1 MILQILYI
9 CDDITISKKF
19 KFMQRRLRRLEDEI
33 WIEIIF
39 TDYKYEVSN
48 YGRVKSYC
56 QDSENGKILNASQ
69 IGGFKV
75 VSLKFNGKS
84 KHFLVHKLVAEAFVA
99 KDSENQTVVIHLDWN
114 KSNNSYLNL
123 KWSSKSESYKRMHKR
138 LQEER
143 KKKGKVVTY
152 SKLKPDEVA
161 LIKSMIE
168 RGVKQKL
175 IAKMF
180 CVSEMQITRIKRGE
194 NWNEIAPSDK
204 ESSHIVEEKII
215 G

>member
-1 MILQILYI
+1 LPAQHNNERIIMQQRLRKL
-9 CDDITISKKF
+9 DDEEWKTIS
-19 KFMQRRLRRLEDEI
+19 
-33 WIEIIF
+33 F
-39 TDYKYEVSN
+39 TDYKYEVSS

-56 QDSENGKILNASQ
+56 QNSEQGKLLNPSQ

-75 VSLKFNGKS
+75 VSLKYNGSS
-84 KHFLVHKLVAEAFVA
+84 KHFLVHKLVAELFIP
-99 KDSENQTVVIHLDWN
+99 KENDNQTVVIHLDWSKAN
-114 KSNNSYLNL
+114 NHFSNLQWVT
-123 KWSSKSESYKRMHKR
+123 KAESYIRMHKR

-152 SKLKPDEVA
+152 SKLKTEEVS
-161 LIKSMIE
+161 LIKSMLG

-194 NWNEIAPSDK
+194 NWKEIANTETEK
-204 ESSHIVEEKII
+204 EEIKNTDSKILA
-215 G
+215 

>member
-1 MILQILYI
+1 M
-9 CDDITISKKF
+9 TT
-19 KFMQRRLRRLEDEI
+19 QRRLRKLEDEL
-33 WIEIIF
+33 WKEIPF
-39 TDYKYEVSN
+39 VDFKYEISS
-48 YGRVKSYC
+48 YGRVRSFC
-56 QDSENGKILNASQ
+56 QNAEEGKILNPSQ
-69 IGGFKV
+69 IGGFRV
-75 VSLKFNGKS
+75 VSLKSQNKA
-84 KHFLVHKLVAEAFVA
+84 KHYLVHKLVAELFVE
-99 KDSENQTVVIHLDWN
+99 KESPDQTVVIHLDWN
-114 KSNNSYLNL
+114 KANNHFSNLL
-123 KWSSKSESYKRMHKR
+123 WSTKAASYKRMHAR

-152 SKLKPDEVA
+152 SKLKPEEVS

-194 NWNEIAPSDK
+194 NWKEIDASETK
-204 ESSHIVEEKII
+204 NQMAVSAK

>member
-1 MILQILYI
+1 M
-9 CDDITISKKF
+9 TA
-19 KFMQRRLRRLEDEI
+19 QRRLRKLEDEV
-33 WIEIIF
+33 WKDLTF
-39 TDYKYEVSN
+39 TDFKYEVSN
-48 YGRVKSYC
+48 YGRVRSYC
-56 QDSENGKILNASQ
+56 QNSENGKILNPSH

-75 VSLKFNGKS
+75 VSLKFGGKS
-84 KHFLVHKLVAEAFVA
+84 KHFLVHKLVAELFVP
-99 KDSENQTVVIHLDWN
+99 KTSKEQSVVIHLDWVKAN
-114 KSNNSYLNL
+114 NHHSNLQ
-123 KWSSKSESYKRMHKR
+123 WSTKAESYKRMHAR

-161 LIKSMIE
+161 LVKSMLD

-194 NWNEIAPSDK
+194 NWKEIIAFDK
-204 ESSHIVEEKII
+204 QVMEEKVLS
-215 G
+215 

>member
-1 MILQILYI
+1 
-9 CDDITISKKF
+9 
-19 KFMQRRLRRLEDEI
+19 MQRRLRKLEDEV
-33 WIEIIF
+33 WKEISF
-39 TDYKYEVSN
+39 ADFKYEISS

-56 QDSENGKILNASQ
+56 QDAENGKVLNPSQ

-75 VSLKFNGKS
+75 VSLKIGGKS
-84 KHFLVHKLVAEAFVA
+84 KHYLVHKLVAGAFLFKET
-99 KDSENQTVVIHLDWN
+99 KDQIVVIHHDWN
-114 KSNNSYLNL
+114 KANNYYENL
-123 KWSSKSESYKRMHKR
+123 QWLTKPESYKRMHKR

-152 SKLKPDEVA
+152 SKLKLEEVA
-161 LIKSMIE
+161 LIKSMLE

-194 NWNEIAPSDK
+194 NWGEILSS
-204 ESSHIVEEKII
+204 ESGNTLAEKALK
-215 G
+215 

>member
-1 MILQILYI
+1 MAN
-9 CDDITISKKF
+9 
-19 KFMQRRLRRLEDEI
+19 QRRLRKLDDEI
-33 WIEIIF
+33 WKKIPH
-39 TDYKYEVSN
+39 TNSKYEVSN

-56 QDSENGKILNASQ
+56 QNVEEGKILNPSH

-75 VSLKFNGKS
+75 VSIKYKGNS
-84 KHFLVHKLVAEAFVA
+84 RHFLIHKLVAEVFVP
-99 KDSENQTVVIHLDWN
+99 KENRNQTVVMHLDWN
-114 KSNNSYLNL
+114 KANNHFSNL
-123 KWSSKSESYKRMHKR
+123 KWAAKVESYKRMHKK

-152 SKLKPDEVA
+152 SKLKKDEVA
-161 LIKSMIE
+161 LIKSMLD

-194 NWNEIAPSDK
+194 NWKEIEPSENK
-204 ESSHIVEEKII
+204 KSLEVQLT
-215 G
+215 

>member
-1 MILQILYI
+1 
-9 CDDITISKKF
+9 
-19 KFMQRRLRRLEDEI
+19 MQRRLRKLEDEV
-33 WIEIIF
+33 WKEISI
-39 TDYKYEVSN
+39 TDFKYEVSS
-48 YGRVKSYC
+48 YGRIRSYC
-56 QDSENGKILNASQ
+56 QNAENGKILNPSQ

-75 VSLKFNGKS
+75 VSLKYKGSS
-84 KHFLVHKLVAEAFVA
+84 KHFLVHKLVAEGFVEKLSA
-99 KDSENQTVVIHLDWN
+99 NQTVVIHLDWN
-114 KSNNSYLNL
+114 KANNHYSNLA
-123 KWSSKSESYKRMHKR
+123 WSTKAESYKRMHVR

-194 NWNEIAPSDK
+194 NWKEIPASETK
-204 ESSHIVEEKII
+204 EIPTVEKVLV
-215 G
+215 